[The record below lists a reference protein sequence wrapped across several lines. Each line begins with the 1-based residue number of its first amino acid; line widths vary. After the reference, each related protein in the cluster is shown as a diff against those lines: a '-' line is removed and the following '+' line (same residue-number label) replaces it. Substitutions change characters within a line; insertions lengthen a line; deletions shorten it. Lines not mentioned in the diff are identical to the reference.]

1 MGWWILVFFP
11 ERKRGIQFTNTL
23 LTHVKTQKTS
33 MASMNY
39 FGSDMSNS
47 TNTVVHFDG

>member
-1 MGWWILVFFP
+1 
-11 ERKRGIQFTNTL
+11 
-23 LTHVKTQKTS
+23 

-47 TNTVVHFDG
+47 TNTVVHFGGQGGNLYSCLRERPHTI